1 MALRMGR
8 MTAWLLWLFV
18 HILALME
25 FENRVLVAV
34 QWAWN
39 YCTRNRGARLI
50 VGRDGIDS
58 WEP

>member
-1 MALRMGR
+1 

-18 HILALME
+18 HILALIE

-50 VGRDGIDS
+50 GGRDGIDS

>member
-1 MALRMGR
+1 MALGMGR

-18 HILALME
+18 HILALIE